1 MKWKQLSLGMAII
14 LLLVSLAACSKKPQ
28 ENSSQPNSSQENS
41 SQANSSAENSQAT
54 APELE
59 KVNLIWYTLGDTHD
73 DDKEVFDKASA
84 IVEEKINA
92 TLEFGPI
99 AMGEYAQK
107 MQLKAAGN
115 EKFDLCYTSDWLFTY
130 KDNVDKGAFIAIDE
144 LIDQYAKETA
154 DMIPDTIWN
163 GVKINGKIYGVPNYQ
178 VSFRYPALVFLKDV
192 VDELGLQEEI
202 AAIKT
207 MSDLT
212 PIFEKVKANRP
223 DLSMTTIPPDYN
235 KFDYGDMDN
244 YWETVSTVAVDS
256 DLKVVPLDSA
266 EYLERKQADYALARE
281 WYEKEYFPADVSV
294 GGINTSDL
302 TSAGKLFMWEDVYKP
317 GVEADMKTRYGYDVY
332 VQPMGQ
338 PVLSTGSIT
347 ATVTAV
353 SRTSENPERAMML
366 INLVNTDKELY
377 NLLVFGEEGKH
388 YTKESDTRIKVT
400 SGYSGLAW
408 AIGCQFNAYLV
419 DGQDDDVWEE
429 TKRLNGEAK
438 MSHLLGFYFDD
449 TNVKDQIANVGAVEG
464 TFATGGT
471 YGLLPIE
478 EEKEVQAKMT
488 QAKMDAGYQDIM
500 DELQRQ
506 LDQWKTQK

>member
-1 MKWKQLSLGMAII
+1 
-14 LLLVSLAACSKKPQ
+14 
-28 ENSSQPNSSQENS
+28 
-41 SQANSSAENSQAT
+41 
-54 APELE
+54 
-59 KVNLIWYTLGDTHD
+59 
-73 DDKEVFDKASA
+73 
-84 IVEEKINA
+84 
-92 TLEFGPI
+92 
-99 AMGEYAQK
+99 
-107 MQLKAAGN
+107 
-115 EKFDLCYTSDWLFTY
+115 
-130 KDNVDKGAFIAIDE
+130 
-144 LIDQYAKETA
+144 
-154 DMIPDTIWN
+154 
-163 GVKINGKIYGVPNYQ
+163 
-178 VSFRYPALVFLKDV
+178 
-192 VDELGLQEEI
+192 
-202 AAIKT
+202 
-207 MSDLT
+207 
-212 PIFEKVKANRP
+212 
-223 DLSMTTIPPDYN
+223 
-235 KFDYGDMDN
+235 
-244 YWETVSTVAVDS
+244 
-256 DLKVVPLDSA
+256 
-266 EYLERKQADYALARE
+266 
-281 WYEKEYFPADVSV
+281 
-294 GGINTSDL
+294 
-302 TSAGKLFMWEDVYKP
+302 MWEDVYKP

>member
-1 MKWKQLSLGMAII
+1 M
-14 LLLVSLAACSKKPQ
+14 
-28 ENSSQPNSSQENS
+28 
-41 SQANSSAENSQAT
+41 
-54 APELE
+54 
-59 KVNLIWYTLGDTHD
+59 
-73 DDKEVFDKASA
+73 
-84 IVEEKINA
+84 EEKINA
-92 TLEFGPI
+92 TLEFVPI

-429 TKRLNGEAK
+429 TKRLNG
-438 MSHLLGFYFDD
+438 
-449 TNVKDQIANVGAVEG
+449 
-464 TFATGGT
+464 
-471 YGLLPIE
+471 
-478 EEKEVQAKMT
+478 
-488 QAKMDAGYQDIM
+488 
-500 DELQRQ
+500 
-506 LDQWKTQK
+506 